1 MAQEN
6 SVNYIRRH
14 RHLRL
19 LHNSSIFPFQ
29 GFSFLLKIYRVDE
42 RMAARQGWPTPLY
55 VVGGKRLPGLRSD
68 DRKSDPTDSV
78 LIVDSE

>member
-1 MAQEN
+1 M
-6 SVNYIRRH
+6 Y
-14 RHLRL
+14 
-19 LHNSSIFPFQ
+19 
-29 GFSFLLKIYRVDE
+29 E